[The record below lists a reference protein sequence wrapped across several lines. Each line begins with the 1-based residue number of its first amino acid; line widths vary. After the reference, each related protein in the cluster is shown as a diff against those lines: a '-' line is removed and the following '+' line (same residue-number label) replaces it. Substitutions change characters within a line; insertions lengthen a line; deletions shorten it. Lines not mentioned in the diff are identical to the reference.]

1 MGPKGPPS
9 GGFCVFRL
17 QNKLQLYSKGVE
29 MTNNRKKKNDNED
42 RLFTIFEMATVI
54 AMVAI
59 IILIAI
65 VAYLGIGA

>member
-1 MGPKGPPS
+1 
-9 GGFCVFRL
+9 
-17 QNKLQLYSKGVE
+17 